1 MELEPADVLTVVRRV
16 EREWL
21 SSPWIADSYGMRRR
35 LTVVPSYRG
44 PEICSQLT
52 FSSGVSRN
60 PLRFSQLDGLAL
72 YGALDK
78 AIDT

>member
-1 MELEPADVLTVVRRV
+1 M
-16 EREWL
+16 
-21 SSPWIADSYGMRRR
+21 
-35 LTVVPSYRG
+35 VPSYRG

-72 YGALDK
+72 HRALDK
-78 AIDT
+78 AIDS